1 MSDKIITAYTLRYL
15 SMCDRRVWLD
25 HFGERNLRETV
36 SADVFA
42 GGISH
47 EQAVGAAMFGP
58 VIPVTALDWADK
70 VRVTRDLMRQGAA
83 GIQGAAFE
91 RTFDFG
97 LPITVRGRVD
107 WLRRV
112 SQPSELGRWCY
123 EPVEIK
129 LRKEVS
135 LEDRLQ
141 LDLYLWLLNQEQGVE
156 TSGWFWMARD
166 ADNRPL
172 HVIEHSL
179 DEARLFMAFEQVYAL
194 LDMVSAPPIFL
205 AAHCKTCSW
214 HSACENSARSGQDIA
229 LLPGLSRQTWE
240 HMHRENIQTLEHI
253 LALSPQDLSHFKGVG
268 KKRAMEMRAHA
279 QAVVG
284 GMPVPRCPLPEKVR
298 LPGVMLDLE
307 TGLDDGRV
315 WCFGWRG
322 ADGRT
327 RVAIVDAYCEE
338 KVLHCPDGQVIMIIR
353 SSDEGWRLVAEA
365 ADEMPGPVYHW
376 GSFEKG
382 VLRNTAPPD
391 VVLALDDRL
400 HDLNRTFR
408 QTYALPVRGTSI
420 KKVAPYLGFRWPE
433 GTNAFSAWA
442 DYSAW
447 LMESDASALARA
459 CSYNRADVD
468 ALSLIWKWMVDN
480 SL

>member
-1 MSDKIITAYTLRYL
+1 MSETIITAYTLRYL
-15 SMCDRRVWLD
+15 SMCERRVWLD
-25 HFGERNLRETV
+25 HHGDRNLRETIP
-36 SADVFA
+36 ADVFTD
-42 GGISH
+42 GIKH
-47 EQAVGAAMFGP
+47 EQAVSAAMFGAATP
-58 VIPVTALDWADK
+58 VEALNWADM
-70 VRVTRDLMRQGAA
+70 VQVTRDLMRRGAA
-83 GIQGAAFE
+83 GIQGAAYE
-91 RTFDFG
+91 RTIDFG

-112 SQPSELGRWCY
+112 SQSSSLGHWSY

-129 LRKEVS
+129 LRKELK

-156 TSGWFWMARD
+156 TSGWFWMGRD
-166 ADNRPL
+166 YDNHPL
-172 HVIEHSL
+172 RVIEHTL
-179 DEARLFMAFEQVYAL
+179 DEAGLLTAFERVSAL
-194 LDMVSAPPIFL
+194 LESASTPPVFL
-205 AAHCKTCSW
+205 ASHCKSCPW
-214 HSACENSARSGQDIA
+214 HSSCQQAAAVGRDIA

-240 HMHRENIQTLEHI
+240 HMHRENISTLDHI
-253 LALSPQDLSHFKGVG
+253 LVLSPQDLSHFKGVG
-268 KKRAMEMRAHA
+268 KKRAMEIQAHA
-279 QAVVG
+279 QAVMS

-307 TGLDDGRV
+307 TRLDDGQV

-327 RVAIVDAYCEE
+327 RAAIVDRFCEE
-338 KVLHCPDGQVIMIIR
+338 ELLYLLDGQELIIIR
-353 SSDEGWRLVAEA
+353 DSDEGWRMVAEA
-365 ADEMPGPVYHW
+365 ANEMPGPVYHW

-391 VVLALDDRL
+391 VIRVLDDRL

-420 KKVAPYLGFRWPE
+420 KKVAPYLGFHWPE

-447 LMESDASALARA
+447 LLDSNADALARA
-459 CSYNRADVD
+459 CAYNRADVD
-468 ALSLIWKWMVDN
+468 ALALIWQWMVD
-480 SL
+480 SSV